1 MFQSEWDLDENV
13 NEHNAS
19 VELALSNSY
28 KTLRYGLHQRFLKC
42 GGNTDLKMAKTK
54 VQKNMS
60 QTTWH
65 KICESFANEDW
76 KRKSLRNKANR
87 SMLKTNHTSGSRSF
101 ISHRH
106 SKVII
111 LYYYIILIIMFRA
124 YVNHVSIMCRR
135 DRLGW
140 NLR

>member
-1 MFQSEWDLDENV
+1 V
-13 NEHNAS
+13 NEYNAS
-19 VELALSNSY
+19 VKLALSNSY
-28 KTLRYGLHQRFLKC
+28 KTLHYGFHQRFLEC
-42 GGNTDLKMAKTK
+42 SGNKDLTMVKAK

-60 QTTWH
+60 QLTWH
-65 KICESFANEDW
+65 KMCESFANKDW
-76 KRKSLRNKANR
+76 KRKPLRNKANR
-87 SMLKTNHTSGSRSF
+87 SILKTNHTSVSRSF

-135 DRLGW
+135 DKLGW

>member
-1 MFQSEWDLDENV
+1 V
-13 NEHNAS
+13 NEHNPS

-42 GGNTDLKMAKTK
+42 GGNTDLTMAKTK
-54 VQKNMS
+54 VQKNIS
-60 QTTWH
+60 QTMWH
-65 KICESFANEDW
+65 KICESFTNEDW
-76 KRKSLRNKANR
+76 KRKSLCNKVNR
-87 SMLKTNHTSGSRSF
+87 SILKTNHTSGSRSF

-111 LYYYIILIIMFRA
+111 LYYYIILIIIFRA

-135 DRLGW
+135 DKLGW

>member
-19 VELALSNSY
+19 VKLALSNSY
-28 KTLRYGLHQRFLKC
+28 KTLHYGIHQRFLKSD
-42 GGNTDLKMAKTK
+42 GNKDLTMTKAK

-60 QTTWH
+60 QPTWH
-65 KICESFANEDW
+65 KICEPFAKKDW
-76 KRKSLRNKANR
+76 KRKSLSNKANR

-101 ISHRH
+101 ISHCH

-140 NLR
+140 SLR

>member
-13 NEHNAS
+13 NEHIAS

-42 GGNTDLKMAKTK
+42 GGNIDLTMAKTK

-65 KICESFANEDW
+65 KICESFANEAW

-111 LYYYIILIIMFRA
+111 
-124 YVNHVSIMCRR
+124 
-135 DRLGW
+135 
-140 NLR
+140 